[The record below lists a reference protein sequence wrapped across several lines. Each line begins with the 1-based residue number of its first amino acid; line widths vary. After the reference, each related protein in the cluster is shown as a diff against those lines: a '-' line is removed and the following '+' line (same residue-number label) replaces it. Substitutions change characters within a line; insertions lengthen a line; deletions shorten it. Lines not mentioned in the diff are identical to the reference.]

1 MTDALDKA
9 ADALDNAS
17 DSAASAV
24 DAAKADTAQAADSVK
39 AETAKAADSV
49 KAETAKAADSVKADT
64 AKAAD
69 SVKAETAKVAD
80 TVKAGTAK
88 AADTVAAKADALADS
103 ADAAA
108 SDAPPPPRSMDEIEA
123 ELQATRDR
131 LAGRIDDLTEYVK
144 PANIVERQKNKLKS
158 VFVDEYGGIKPDRVL
173 MAAGIV
179 VAVVGLRVLRRRRRR
194 A

>member
-39 AETAKAADSV
+39 AE
-49 KAETAKAADSVKADT
+49 T

-144 PANIVERQKNKLKS
+144 PANIVERQKAKLKG

-173 MAAGIV
+173 MAAGVV
-179 VAVVGLRVLRRRRRR
+179 VAVLGLGVLRRRRRR
-194 A
+194 G